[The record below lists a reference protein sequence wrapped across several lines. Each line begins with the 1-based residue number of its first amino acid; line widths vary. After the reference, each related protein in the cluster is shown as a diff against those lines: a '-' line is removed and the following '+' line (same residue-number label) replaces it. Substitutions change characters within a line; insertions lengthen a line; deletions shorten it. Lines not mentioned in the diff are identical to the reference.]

1 MSCHLEIY
9 YNLKKVST
17 DTLIKEILERSEKE
31 DIEVLDNLAYQYLR
45 KNLKPEILKAK
56 LAENNKATQI

>member
-56 LAENNKATQI
+56 LAEDNKATQM

>member
-1 MSCHLEIY
+1 MSCHLEIH

-56 LAENNKATQI
+56 LAENNKATQM

>member
-45 KNLKPEILKAK
+45 KNLKPEILRAKA
-56 LAENNKATQI
+56 EDNKATQI

>member
-17 DTLIKEILERSEKE
+17 DTLIKEILERSKKE

-56 LAENNKATQI
+56 LAEDNKATQM

>member
-31 DIEVLDNLAYQYLR
+31 NIEVLDNLAYQYLR
-45 KNLKPEILKAK
+45 KNLKPEILRAKA
-56 LAENNKATQI
+56 EDNKATQI

>member
-1 MSCHLEIY
+1 MSFRNLLQ
-9 YNLKKVST
+9 LKKVST

-56 LAENNKATQI
+56 LAENNKATQM

>member
-1 MSCHLEIY
+1 MSCHLEIH

-17 DTLIKEILERSEKE
+17 DILIKEILERSEKE
-31 DIEVLDNLAYQYLR
+31 EIEFLDNLAYQYLR

-56 LAENNKATQI
+56 SSEENKATQL

>member
-1 MSCHLEIY
+1 MSCHLEVY

-45 KNLKPEILKAK
+45 KNLKPEILRAKA
-56 LAENNKATQI
+56 EDNKATQI

>member
-56 LAENNKATQI
+56 LAENNKATQM

>member
-31 DIEVLDNLAYQYLR
+31 DIEVLGNIYQ
-45 KNLKPEILKAK
+45 NPEL
-56 LAENNKATQI
+56 LGEQ

>member
-1 MSCHLEIY
+1 MSCHLEVY

-56 LAENNKATQI
+56 LAENNKATQM

>member
-31 DIEVLDNLAYQYLR
+31 DIEVLDNLAYQCLR

-56 LAENNKATQI
+56 LAENNKATQM

>member
-9 YNLKKVST
+9 YDLKKVST
-17 DTLIKEILERSEKE
+17 NTLIKEILERSEKE
-31 DIEVLDNLAYQYLR
+31 DIEILDNLAYQHLG

-56 LAENNKATQI
+56 PDEVNKATQI

>member
-31 DIEVLDNLAYQYLR
+31 NIEVLDNLAYQYLR

-56 LAENNKATQI
+56 LAENNKATQM

>member
-1 MSCHLEIY
+1 MSCHLEVY

-45 KNLKPEILKAK
+45 KNLKPEILRAK
-56 LAENNKATQI
+56 DEDNKATQI

>member
-45 KNLKPEILKAK
+45 K
-56 LAENNKATQI
+56 LAENNKATQM

>member
-45 KNLKPEILKAK
+45 KNLKSEILRAKA
-56 LAENNKATQI
+56 EDNKATQI